1 MSIKQTNKKQ
11 LKSML
16 NSKQVWVYNVWS
28 SVLYSFQVYYK
39 NSNLQPWKQLSIMSI
54 SQNKPMNVLLFFFFL
69 PCYLSFDKPLRI
81 KKETQCSNFPAWPS
95 HHEVRCQIK
104 IINTGIQIGFNSKNL
119 WSKFSSCIHT
129 SIRLSEIMSFLNPL
143 PYS

>member
-1 MSIKQTNKKQ
+1 MSIKNKQTK
-11 LKSML
+11 
-16 NSKQVWVYNVWS
+16 NSWNQCWTPKQVWVYNVWS

-54 SQNKPMNVLLFFFFL
+54 SQNKTMNVLLFFFL

-129 SIRLSEIMSFLNPL
+129 NIRLSEIMSFLNPL

>member
-1 MSIKQTNKKQ
+1 MSIKKTNKQKTVEINAE
-11 LKSML
+11 LL
-16 NSKQVWVYNVWS
+16 SKWVYNVWS

-54 SQNKPMNVLLFFFFL
+54 SQNKTMNVLLFFL